1 MTVEQISV
9 FVENKAGTLAEVTKE
24 FFDHGIDMRALNIA
38 ETTDFGVLRAIVND
52 TEKAASVLAEAGYI
66 YSVTRVLAVAIPD
79 EAGSLYKILD
89 LLKSN
94 DIDLEYTYAFI
105 TRDKETAYMIFKVKD
120 NEKAI
125 ELLQKNNIRLVK
137 QDELH
142 RL

>member
-9 FVENKAGTLAEVTKE
+9 FVENKAGTLAEVTKV
-24 FFDHGIDMRALNIA
+24 FYDNNIDMRALNIA

-52 TEKAASVLAEAGYI
+52 TEKAASVLEGDYI
-66 YSVTRVLAVAIPD
+66 YSVTNVLAVAIPD
-79 EAGSLYKILD
+79 EAGSLYKILN
-89 LLKSN
+89 LLKEN

-105 TRDKETAYMIFKVKD
+105 TRDKDTAYMIFKVKD

-137 QDELH
+137 QEELH

>member
-9 FVENKAGTLAEVTKE
+9 FVENKAGTLAEVTKV
-24 FFDHGIDMRALNIA
+24 FFDNGIDMRALNIA

-52 TEKAASVLAEAGYI
+52 NKKAAEVLSEGGYI
-66 YSVTRVLAVAIPD
+66 YSITNVLAVAIPD

-89 LLKSN
+89 LLKEN

-105 TRDKETAYMIFKVKD
+105 TRDKDTAYMIFKVKD

-125 ELLQKNNIRLVK
+125 ELLQKNNVKLVK
-137 QDELH
+137 EEELH